1 MELGAPPLPCDLS
14 SSSQLLAPSLA
25 ARATVHAQPR
35 GKVLKPL
42 VSEFAQVVTVRGP
55 SALLPSGS
63 KLAAAFVLPP
73 QVQAFPQVPC
83 LPAGSK
89 CIRAFPLGVD
99 VGPTAPTKVLP
110 TCASASA
117 SASAK
122 VVPVKVSPM
131 PAHSA
136 SPTADAPA
144 ASGPVALTE
153 VLPSSASAS
162 ASASAKVVPVHAA
175 ASPAHSASPGADAP
189 AALPMGPLASPS
201 PRVWVSLVPSLSPLV

>member
-1 MELGAPPLPCDLS
+1 MPCDLS

-110 TCASASA
+110 TCVRQHLLQHLLRSCQS
-117 SASAK
+117 K
-122 VVPVKVSPM
+122 CHQCP
-131 PAHSA
+131 H
-136 SPTADAPA
+136 T
-144 ASGPVALTE
+144 
-153 VLPSSASAS
+153 
-162 ASASAKVVPVHAA
+162 VHLL
-175 ASPAHSASPGADAP
+175 
-189 AALPMGPLASPS
+189 LPMHLLLWALLHLQRFFHLVLQH
-201 PRVWVSLVPSLSPLV
+201 PRQHLLRSCQSMLRHHPRTVHLLVPMHQPPCLWVL